1 MHVRY
6 APFMDI
12 PSWRL
17 DVLLERPQF
26 VIISCRLSIS
36 ACYYGLECCSNAICN
51 CLTLQI
57 IFKCP
62 CENLTLIRNNL
73 ERVISVPPA
82 GFHSTHYCLCIA
94 TSESACQSAVM
105 YCIFWNLGP
114 LAGRWIA
121 TIRPR
126 VPYDMI
132 ERMLMKK
139 RSLIR
144 VCRLSNG
151 DVYCSGYAV

>member
-1 MHVRY
+1 VRY
-6 APFMDI
+6 APYMDI
-12 PSWRL
+12 PSWPL

-26 VIISCRLSIS
+26 VIISCRLSIC
-36 ACYYGLECCSNAICN
+36 ACYYGLESCSNVICN
-51 CLTLQI
+51 CLTLQYYSI
-57 IFKCP
+57 VKCP
-62 CENLTLIRNNL
+62 CENFILDWEHL
-73 ERVISVPPA
+73 EWVISVPPA
-82 GFHSTHYCLCIA
+82 GFHFIYCLCIA

-105 YCIFWNLGP
+105 LFLESRASCG
-114 LAGRWIA
+114 AIA
-121 TIRPR
+121 TIRPPR